1 MRMKRI
7 SLLIASHAL
16 LLAAGFGWHRAVAGR
31 QPGPPPPARQEIP
44 LTTKPVEREPGSV
57 TTVMG
62 EAPWTG
68 AECRK
73 AWHALKGSGIPPAEI
88 TALRQRILREWAMR
102 DLRPALIAWSDLETL
117 NATEI
122 SNSLQR
128 AFDGHEEEML
138 EWIKSGDFGL
148 DGSELLF
155 ALTNRMTY
163 KNPAL
168 LMKLMP
174 GIPEDFQERVLQN
187 LFGSHSHP
195 GPDEAAMN
203 ERIAGIAGLPD
214 ERLQS
219 LAWQA
224 ALKGMANR
232 GEDRFHDILARN
244 DLPADVRP
252 AALKSFAEGIARNA
266 EPAKALEQFR
276 KLSPEDQS
284 AVGPA
289 LLDQAKTYSFA
300 RPSAVTNALTMLAKS
315 GQWQLLA
322 QSGPEAVEHFFKS
335 SKPNPEAVSRWALQ
349 IPARAETAETFRAAI
364 GPRFR
369 QDLLQ
374 GAQWA
379 RSLPAGWHRDQALA
393 QLAIIAGIHHKD
405 PATRDAAMAEITDPG
420 IQKELREWLQ
430 NQPATR

>member
-16 LLAAGFGWHRAVAGR
+16 LLAAGYGWHRSVAGR
-31 QPGPPPPARQEIP
+31 QPEPPPPARQESAAA
-44 LTTKPVEREPGSV
+44 KPVERKPGSV

-68 AECRK
+68 GECRK
-73 AWHALKGSGIPPAEI
+73 AWQALKGSGIPPAEI
-88 TALRQRILREWAMR
+88 AALRQRILREWSMR
-102 DLRPALIAWSDLETL
+102 DLRPALIAWSDMETL
-117 NATEI
+117 NSTDV
-122 SNSLQR
+122 SNSIQR

-138 EWIKSGDFGL
+138 EWINSGDFGL

-155 ALTNRMTY
+155 ALSHRMTD
-163 KNPAL
+163 KNPSL

-174 GIPEDFQERVLQN
+174 KIPEEFQERVLQN

-195 GPDEAAMN
+195 GPDEPAMN

-232 GEDRFHDILARN
+232 GEDRFHEILARD

-252 AALKSFAEGIARNA
+252 AELVSFAEGIARSP
-266 EPAKALEQFR
+266 EPAKAMEQFR

-284 AVGPA
+284 AIGPA
-289 LLDQAKTYSFA
+289 LLDQAKAHSFA
-300 RPSAVTNALTMLAKS
+300 RPSAVTNALTMLAES
-315 GQWQLLA
+315 GQGKLL
-322 QSGPEAVEHFFKS
+322 EAKGTEAIEHFFKS

-349 IPARAETAETFRAAI
+349 LPASAETASTFRAAI

-393 QLAIIAGIHHKD
+393 QLAITAGAS
-405 PATRDAAMAEITDPG
+405 ATRDAAMAEITDPA
-420 IQKELREWLQ
+420 IQAELREWLQ
-430 NQPATR
+430 NQPQTKQ